1 VSTVPAAPSARLT
14 IGRQGHYAGAVS
26 RLAAFAADV
35 AISWGLFTAGVALL
49 SVATELF
56 IGQKVT
62 LTHHQILAIIAVTI
76 WEFVYFTY
84 SWGVSGK
91 TLGMALLGLQVVT
104 AGPRMSAPRDEG
116 LCLQQLPRLSSLADL
131 VVVDGPSL
139 AGDDDA
145 VLAASVTD
153 GAILVAR
160 LRPWQA
166 DAGLGILENSR
177 VRVIGTVLTEVSLAK
192 PGAKPGT
199 GSAQPPAHSEEESPA
214 DVLPPRA

>member
-1 VSTVPAAPSARLT
+1 MSTVPAAPSARLT

-104 AGPRMSAPRDEG
+104 AEGSRITTRQAAIRTLGLVLGFLTLGIGFLGILFQRDRRAVQDFVART
-116 LCLQQLPRLSSLADL
+116 C
-131 VVVDGPSL
+131 VVYSW
-139 AGDDDA
+139 DA
-145 VLAASVTD
+145 RA
-153 GAILVAR
+153 AR
-160 LRPWQA
+160 LRFMSHTDFKTKEP
-166 DAGLGILENSR
+166 S
-177 VRVIGTVLTEVSLAK
+177 T
-192 PGAKPGT
+192 
-199 GSAQPPAHSEEESPA
+199 
-214 DVLPPRA
+214 